1 MRKRLVILALVVLIV
16 LVSSAAYMFLS
27 GGENILIATD
37 SVIYTYDEYNPNWE
51 MRPDNLDFGRNVNQ
65 SLALHFK
72 NIGTETALIYQINW
86 MAGGWRNWTFSQ
98 DIVLPAGVDCIVYI
112 PILGGPVSF
121 ETIKA
126 GQGNTPPSGGRYA
139 FSTNSTHGLGAGG
152 VLVLTR
158 AGGKYVGD
166 GVKVEFNGTYY
177 SGR

>member
-1 MRKRLVILALVVLIV
+1 M
-16 LVSSAAYMFLS
+16 S
-27 GGENILIATD
+27 
-37 SVIYTYDEYNPNWE
+37 
-51 MRPDNLDFGRNVNQ
+51 
-65 SLALHFK
+65 
-72 NIGTETALIYQINW
+72 
-86 MAGGWRNWTFSQ
+86 GGWRNWTFSQ

-112 PILGGPVSF
+112 PILGGPVTF

-139 FSTNSTHGLGAGG
+139 FSTNSTHGLWAGG

-177 SGR
+177 SGM